1 MAAKIH
7 MSEVDQEFVSDIFS
21 LLLVTFKSFVWRW
34 PGHLDLI
41 LKLQGLEEQRVSV
54 IEMRA
59 LFPGSTHVSTLI
71 PIQPRPTVERVK
83 LVECIEPGNRSLIST
98 PAFYAPLPYRTEH
111 CYYCPLLMTLSGLR
125 ERTWVSIVSY
135 YRGFEPISRVIIKE
149 STKPEPHR
157 YRRPIDSREE
167 AVARCASVDELRSM
181 ERICNGKSPSIR
193 PILSFREPQIC
204 IDSDRGHRTVELL
217 DLYTEPTAIESRLTK
232 QYDRQRHMMQQM
244 SDLRASVSNLRSE
257 TDDKQCHIMRQLSD
271 LHASVSDLRACVQ
284 QQVPEIDRVC

>member
-1 MAAKIH
+1 

-34 PGHLDLI
+34 PGHFDLI

-111 CYYCPLLMTLSGLR
+111 CYYCPLLMTLSGLL

-149 STKPEPHR
+149 CTK
-157 YRRPIDSREE
+157 
-167 AVARCASVDELRSM
+167 
-181 ERICNGKSPSIR
+181 
-193 PILSFREPQIC
+193 
-204 IDSDRGHRTVELL
+204 
-217 DLYTEPTAIESRLTK
+217 PTAIERQLTK
-232 QYDRQRHMMQQM
+232 QY
-244 SDLRASVSNLRSE
+244 
-257 TDDKQCHIMRQLSD
+257 DKQCHIMRQLSD

>member
-1 MAAKIH
+1 

-111 CYYCPLLMTLSGLR
+111 CYYCPLLMTLSGLL

-149 STKPEPHR
+149 STKP
-157 YRRPIDSREE
+157 
-167 AVARCASVDELRSM
+167 
-181 ERICNGKSPSIR
+181 
-193 PILSFREPQIC
+193 
-204 IDSDRGHRTVELL
+204 
-217 DLYTEPTAIESRLTK
+217 TAIERQLTK
-232 QYDRQRHMMQQM
+232 QY
-244 SDLRASVSNLRSE
+244 
-257 TDDKQCHIMRQLSD
+257 DKQCHIMRQLSD